1 MNYYTN
7 KQRAKTRT
15 TKPSLTDQ
23 SQAPETDI
31 NVIVGRFLRTGQA
44 PGGKQPMFGDFT
56 ALDGDLRSMI
66 ERARSLHR
74 ERYKLPKELQN
85 LPIEELL
92 ALTPHKLKDILT
104 PPAPSPAD
112 KPADK
117 PEEKH

>member
-7 KQRAKTRT
+7 KARAKTRT

-23 SQAPETDI
+23 SQAAETDI

-44 PGGKQPMFGDFT
+44 PGGKQPMYGDFSE
-56 ALDGDLRSMI
+56 LDGDLRSMI
-66 ERARSLHR
+66 ERARTLHR
-74 ERYKLPKELQN
+74 ERYKLPKELQDK
-85 LPIEELL
+85 PIEELL
-92 ALTPHKLKDILT
+92 ALTTTQLHAILT

-117 PEEKH
+117 PEEKK